1 MVLSTEEWRESI
13 QMVAVCV
20 LGLLLL
26 VVVVVG
32 VRLVKRAE
40 ARKPVGRGQ
49 S

>member
-1 MVLSTEEWRESI
+1 MEGKYSDGCC
-13 QMVAVCV
+13 VCV

-32 VRLVKRAE
+32 VLLVKRAE